1 MTRRSPV
8 PMLLA
13 AGALLLAAAPGRA
26 QDSSVVSLVAD
37 KVPVEPSANY
47 KASPL
52 LPEDHWAVRA
62 AARAEA
68 LGLAPG
74 YFPAQRGVPR
84 HVVARA
90 LRDAAQRAE
99 GLGAMGTLADGWW
112 MRFMAEF
119 PEYRGASAGGITLL
133 GGYAAGGV
141 KGVEGRLSPRFGV
154 VQEAYPLDPQPLPD
168 RTLAYGE
175 LQVGAAIGEHLAL
188 VAQPTASS
196 RAAAVPRWEIVAGTG
211 KVEVSAGAEPVTY
224 GWGRG
229 GGFIFAD
236 TRPVPRFEVQTTA
249 PVGLPWGLPG
259 TVSGHLFVSRLN
271 EPRHADDPW
280 FWGMRLGWRPHPRV
294 TLGLS
299 RGAMFG
305 GDIAEVTVHRVVQS
319 FFGVLRPHFDNQIVN
334 LDLRWRVPSETWVP
348 LLLYAESAADDGA
361 GAWAD
366 QPAYLVG
373 LSVPAV
379 PGAPELSIGAE
390 VATMAGC
397 CDHGSWYIHS
407 EFIGE
412 WARKGEPIGH
422 PLGGGGREGRLY
434 ADADLLS
441 GTLSLSAD
449 AYLRKRNADQPTVPG
464 NLFSP
469 ARAGSSR
476 GGRGAVTWRFLPKAE
491 LRLRAEREQ
500 GSNWHEHS
508 FQANLSYLF

>member
-1 MTRRSPV
+1 MIRRSAV

-26 QDSSVVSLVAD
+26 QDTVPARPPIEPYAD
-37 KVPVEPSANY
+37 Y

-68 LGLAPG
+68 MGFAPG

-90 LRDAAQRAE
+90 LEEAAERAKGGPMA
-99 GLGAMGTLADGWW
+99 GLAAAWWARFQNEFDEYVRPAMGLN
-112 MRFMAEF
+112 R
-119 PEYRGASAGGITLL
+119 L
-133 GGYAAGGV
+133 GGFAAGGV
-141 KGVEGRLSPRFGV
+141 KGVEGRLSPRFALIHEGD
-154 VQEAYPLDPQPLPD
+154 ALDPLPLPD

-175 LQVGAAIGEHLAL
+175 LQLGAAIGEHLAL
-188 VAQPTASS
+188 VAQPTASTRS
-196 RAAAVPRWEIVAGTG
+196 ASVPRWEVVAGTG

-224 GWGRG
+224 GWGRV
-229 GGFIFAD
+229 GGFIMAD
-236 TRPVPRFEVQTTA
+236 NRPLPRFEVQTTA

-259 TVSGHLFVSRLN
+259 TISGHLFVSRMN
-271 EPRHADDPW
+271 EARHADNTW
-280 FWGMRLGWRPHPRV
+280 FWGMRAGWRPHPRV
-294 TLGLS
+294 TLGLT
-299 RGAMFG
+299 RAAMFG
-305 GDIAEVTVHRVVQS
+305 GDVAPVTVHRVVQS
-319 FFGVLRPHFDNQIVN
+319 FFGVLRPHFDNQIVS
-334 LDLRWRVPSETWVP
+334 LDLRWRVPTETWVP
-348 LLLYAESAADDGA
+348 LLLYAESTADDGA

-366 QPAYLVG
+366 QPAWLVG

-379 PGAPELSIGAE
+379 PGAPELSLGAE

-407 EFIGE
+407 EFVGE

-422 PLGGGGREGRLY
+422 PLGGGGREGRFY
-434 ADADLLS
+434 ADADLLG
-441 GTLSLSAD
+441 GTLNLSAD
-449 AYLRKRNADQPTVPG
+449 AYLRKRNADQPTTPG

-469 ARAGSSR
+469 ARAGSSH
-476 GGRGAVTWRFLPKAE
+476 GGRGAVTWRFLPRAE

-500 GSNWHEHS
+500 GSSWHEHS